1 MPSGDDGIFYNMVIC
16 VTDSSKIGKKFF
28 YNIAPLSELDKI
40 ITDNGA
46 SQDFINTIRSQSID
60 IDVV

>member
-1 MPSGDDGIFYNMVIC
+1 MPSGDDGIIYNMVIC
-16 VTDSSKIGKKFF
+16 VADSSKIGKKFF
-28 YNIAPLSELDKI
+28 YNIASLSELDKI
-40 ITDNGA
+40 VTDNGA

>member
-16 VTDSSKIGKKFF
+16 VADSSKIGKKFF